1 MPKVFY
7 RGESYIAKYDMRT
20 SDREKT
26 LMKGTMTFIEY
37 FISIGNTKSEAEL
50 KVSQVSTDVAPFL
63 YAYTL
68 GNKQPLI
75 DAIQNCNLEHMTQ
88 EAKDFLINELTPVQ

>member
-26 LMKGTMTFIEY
+26 LMKGTMNFVGY
-37 FISIGNTKSEAEL
+37 FMSLGDLKADAEL
-50 KVSQVSTDVAPFL
+50 KVSQVSTDVAPYL

-75 DAIQNCNLEHMTQ
+75 DAIQNCNLEYMDQ
-88 EAKDFLINELTPVQ
+88 AAKDYLINELTS